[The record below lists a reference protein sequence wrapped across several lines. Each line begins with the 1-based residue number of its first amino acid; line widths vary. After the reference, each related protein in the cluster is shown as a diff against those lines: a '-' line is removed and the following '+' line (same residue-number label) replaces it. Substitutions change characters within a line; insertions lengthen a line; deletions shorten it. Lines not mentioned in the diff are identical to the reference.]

1 MSAPFE
7 LTERGLSACPR
18 RATFAEG
25 DALAHGDH
33 VGRRGDAHHIAPLP
47 RPGSGPCK
55 HGRSRFPTP
64 AHLVAWGERWPA
76 PLDAAAAWRALA
88 QDAPRASGAVA
99 VRVGQP
105 SICPVPACDRLAGPR
120 RRWWRWPR
128 PYSPPSTSCLP
139 GVSPIAI
146 LGRPLQPHRSGAHGR
161 RPYQKPQAARLH
173 GHNHANEP

>member
-1 MSAPFE
+1 M
-7 LTERGLSACPR
+7 SACPR
-18 RATFAEG
+18 RPTFAEG

-33 VGRRGDAHHIAPLP
+33 VGRGGDAHHIAPLP

-105 SICPVPACDRLAGPR
+105 SICPVPRLRSARGAKKAMVAVAASLLTAIHVMLAR
-120 RRWWRWPR
+120 GVAYRDLGATTSTASIRSAWP
-128 PYSPPSTSCLP
+128 PALSETSSSS
-139 GVSPIAI
+139 VT
-146 LGRPLQPHRSGAHGR
+146 RSQSR
-161 RPYQKPQAARLH
+161 Q
-173 GHNHANEP
+173 